1 MEQEYSKDLIYGN
14 FLTVENED
22 PDKGG
27 FPDDCETLAMLQSNI
42 RKVMMLGRICGY
54 EYLILSGCEK
64 VGTQRTEGYVY
75 AKGEILYHKAQIAS
89 DYCYIEETY
98 QNVTAN
104 NETYN
109 KAYSLRTLT
118 DGQPDGAIPWSE
130 FKKMNEVSNIAI
142 LKALDDEITKGRP
155 EALKAKVDY
164 STFASFKGQTEAT
177 INQMQKYLV
186 PKGTIVMW
194 SGSIATIPDGWAL
207 CDGNEGR
214 PNLKDKFII
223 GAGNKYTVGT
233 NSGTSK
239 DGSVKL
245 TPSNIPE
252 IINNRFYGGNGK
264 GWTNSSGPHSPSL
277 SQELSVTGS
286 YNCSWKNGEADT
298 CGRIYRVKAG
308 QSNPTAVDIM
318 PPYYA
323 LAFIIK
329 L

>member
-1 MEQEYSKDLIYGN
+1 MEQDYSKDLIYGN

-130 FKKMNEVSNIAI
+130 FKKIDTYSNMAI
-142 LKALDDEITKGRP
+142 YQALQDEITKGRP
-155 EALKAKVDY
+155 DALKNKVDSSTFGAFKGSTEALL
-164 STFASFKGQTEAT
+164 
-177 INQMQKYLV
+177 NQMKQYLV

-194 SGSIATIPDGWAL
+194 SGSSAPEGWAL
-207 CDGNEGR
+207 CDGQQGR
-214 PNLKDKFII
+214 PDMRGRFVI
-223 GAGNKYTVGT
+223 GANSTYPQGTTGGSPTHSLTSSEIPSHYHSYKQTTVSETTASFRHEGSGYSSTTKVTTGT
-233 NSGTSK
+233 KTSFTENTG
-239 DGSVKL
+239 GS
-245 TPSNIPE
+245 
-252 IINNRFYGGNGK
+252 
-264 GWTNSSGPHSPSL
+264 
-277 SQELSVTGS
+277 
-286 YNCSWKNGEADT
+286 
-298 CGRIYRVKAG
+298 KAF
-308 QSNPTAVDIM
+308 SIM